1 MPLSDKEI
9 LAARERGDI
18 VIEPFD
24 IRCLGTDSYDVRL
37 GEFYYEEENGGR
49 RDVLNPFDRES
60 VLETWQELPLKA
72 ILMGECTW
80 WFECGGEEVPGW
92 QATDQVIWL
101 EPSETIL
108 AHTQEFIGTRR
119 NYTTKMFARSS
130 AGRAMI
136 GVCKCAGKG
145 DVGFFNRWTMEITSF
160 SRFHTIPLKVG
171 MRIAQIEFLH
181 VGETLRT
188 YGVTHGKYQDGADLD
203 AIKASWRPGMMLP
216 QFYNDWELKK

>member
-18 VIEPFD
+18 IIDPFD
-24 IRCLGTDSYDVRL
+24 ERCLGTDSYDVRL
-37 GEFYYEEENGGR
+37 GEFYYYEIESFDR
-49 RDVLNPFDRES
+49 LFNPFDPACVAR
-60 VLETWQELPLKA
+60 VW
-72 ILMGECTW
+72 GRV
-80 WFECGGEEVPGW
+80 EEAAEYYNLVPGW
-92 QATDQVIWL
+92 KRGDRAIVL
-101 EPSETIL
+101 SAGETIL

-145 DVGFFNRWTMEITSF
+145 DVGYFNRWTMEITSF
-160 SRFHTIPLKVG
+160 SRHYTIPLKVG

-181 VGETLRT
+181 VGETRRT
-188 YGVTHGKYQDGADLD
+188 YGATHGKYQDSSDLD
-203 AIKASWRPGMMLP
+203 IVKASWRPEMMLP
-216 QFYNDWELKK
+216 RFHEDWELKR

>member
-18 VIEPFD
+18 IIEPFD
-24 IRCLGTDSYDVRL
+24 ERCLGTDSYDVRL
-37 GEFYYEEENGGR
+37 GEFYYQERSNKDTAFNIFDALNVQCVWGHPQCAETPLYEMPGISR
-49 RDVLNPFDRES
+49 RDYVIK
-60 VLETWQELPLKA
+60 LEA
-72 ILMGECTW
+72 G
-80 WFECGGEEVPGW
+80 
-92 QATDQVIWL
+92 
-101 EPSETIL
+101 ETIL

-160 SRFHTIPLKVG
+160 SRRHTIPLKVG

-188 YGVTHGKYQDGADLD
+188 YGVTHGKYQDGADLE
-203 AIKASWRPGMMLP
+203 AVKAAWKPEMMLP
-216 QFYNDWELKK
+216 RFYEDWDLTR

>member
-9 LAARERGDI
+9 LYARERGDI
-18 VIEPFD
+18 IIDPFD
-24 IRCLGTDSYDVRL
+24 ERCLGTDSYDVRL
-37 GEFYYEEENGGR
+37 GEFFYREESRDRGRDTTFDIFDALDVQCIWGHPQHAETPLYEMPGISR
-49 RDVLNPFDRES
+49 QDHVIR
-60 VLETWQELPLKA
+60 LEA
-72 ILMGECTW
+72 G
-80 WFECGGEEVPGW
+80 
-92 QATDQVIWL
+92 
-101 EPSETIL
+101 ETIL

-188 YGVTHGKYQDGADLD
+188 YGVTHGKYQEGGDLD
-203 AIKASWRPGMMLP
+203 AIKAAWRPEMMLP
-216 QFYNDWELKK
+216 KFYNDWELQHGK

>member
-24 IRCLGTDSYDVRL
+24 QRQLGTDSYDVTIGRH
-37 GEFYYEEENGGR
+37 YYREAPMEGSSFLR
-49 RDVLNPFDRES
+49 RCNLRDPNAVDMLWGLAQVSPDG
-60 VLETWQELPLKA
+60 VIQVK
-72 ILMGECTW
+72 
-80 WFECGGEEVPGW
+80 PG
-92 QATDQVIWL
+92 
-101 EPSETIL
+101 ETIL
-108 AHTQEFIGTRR
+108 AHTNEFIGTRR

-130 AGRAMI
+130 AGRSMI

-160 SRFHTIPLKVG
+160 SRCTTIGIPVG
-171 MRIAQIEFLH
+171 MRLAQIEFLA

-188 YGVTHGKYQDGADLD
+188 YGVTHGKYQESGDLQVVM
-203 AIKASWRPGMMLP
+203 KAWEPEMMLP
-216 QFYNDWELKK
+216 RFHEDWELK

>member
-18 VIEPFD
+18 IIEPFD
-24 IRCLGTDSYDVRL
+24 KHCLGTDSYDVRL
-37 GEFYYEEENGGR
+37 GEFFYREHQN
-49 RDVLNPFDRES
+49 RDSTFDIFDALDVQCVWHPYCAERPLQEMPGIYFQDRVVLLD
-60 VLETWQELPLKA
+60 
-72 ILMGECTW
+72 
-80 WFECGGEEVPGW
+80 PG
-92 QATDQVIWL
+92 
-101 EPSETIL
+101 ETIL

-160 SRFHTIPLKVG
+160 SRYHTIPLKVG

-188 YGVTHGKYQDGADLD
+188 YGVTHGKYQDGADLE
-203 AIKASWRPGMMLP
+203 AVKAAWRPEMMLP
-216 QFYNDWELKK
+216 QFHKDWELDR